1 MQGVLRRVNDT
12 IVGDPLYTIP
22 LQALNRTQFPELEGV
37 SLCYEFHGLSDTF
50 YSVVSDACTTVNAH
64 YTAGKN
70 NANLNV
76 VSEIGVKAQGQNGT
90 CHQIRVTL
98 DQCQAFANGQLV
110 SDMYS
115 SAGVRVVARRS
126 RVRVQ
131 VPNCASLREL
141 VMWVMC
147 QQRGGE
153 DMIRFVIARGQG
165 LTPTSH
171 GLVGEKWFA
180 IVPVYVWERSGL
192 VTEGGAGQHVSHAQ
206 EIHLS

>member
-22 LQALNRTQFPELEGV
+22 LQGLNLTHFPELEGV

-50 YSVVSDACTTVNAH
+50 YSVVSDACTSVNAH
-64 YTAGKN
+64 YAAGKN
-70 NANLNV
+70 DARLNV

-90 CHQIRVTL
+90 CHQVRVTL
-98 DQCQAFANGQLV
+98 DRCQASVNGQLV
-110 SDMYS
+110 SDVYS
-115 SAGVRVVARRS
+115 SDGVRVVARRS
-126 RVRVQ
+126 RVRVR
-131 VPNCASLREL
+131 VPNCASVREL

-147 QQRGGE
+147 QRRGGE

-171 GLVGEKWFA
+171 GLVGERWFA
-180 IVPVYVWERSGL
+180 VVLAWGWEGSGL
-192 VTEGGAGQHVSHAQ
+192 VSKVGGRPACVAQ
-206 EIHLS
+206 GIHLS